1 MTNTEQQDRGQPVL
15 ETQHLRGR
23 FVIKSADPND
33 AEFLCHRLQLQVL
46 RSGTRLQIN
55 VARTSLADRLLLR
68 ESLACRVHVRAHSHY
83 ASSFT
88 DPALIT
94 NGSLSQSRQKVS
106 ADASRKRK
114 IMRVHLVASSAETID
129 PLGEHNQPEWVERMS
144 RGRGASAIW
153 TCYPLRSPK
162 EPPERRQGNCCASEA
177 TSGSAPCKGLSQS
190 LFRLGHLSPH
200 PAGNP

>member
-144 RGRGASAIW
+144 RGAVRPPSGPGIPCAAQRSRPSAGRE
-153 TCYPLRSPK
+153 TAAPGER
-162 EPPERRQGNCCASEA
+162 PPVRR
-177 TSGSAPCKGLSQS
+177 P
-190 LFRLGHLSPH
+190 
-200 PAGNP
+200 